1 MDTQLDSSGDSGK
14 DLGTALVREAGCG
27 VVYLIEFED
36 REEMHYQIDLDR
48 TEAERLYVILG
59 RMLGKDTLPAV
70 IPPTNWTTL
79 PPATIPNWV
88 MPAGKPW
95 FGIGPPPPGW

>member
-59 RMLGKDTLPAV
+59 KMLGKGTLPAV
-70 IPPTNWTTL
+70 IPPTIPWHTL
-79 PPATIPNWV
+79 PPVPVPDWVKYANWHIPP
-88 MPAGKPW
+88 MG
-95 FGIGPPPPGW
+95 